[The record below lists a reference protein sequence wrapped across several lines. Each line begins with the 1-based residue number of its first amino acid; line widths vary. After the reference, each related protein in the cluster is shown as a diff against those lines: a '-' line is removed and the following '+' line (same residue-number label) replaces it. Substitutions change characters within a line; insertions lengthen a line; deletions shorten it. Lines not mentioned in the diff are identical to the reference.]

1 MLAHVNYSCRFLLG
15 VSVFNGNL
23 LSSTPR
29 KKLISASSRLQK
41 MCVCVCVCPRRGL
54 STHRARPSEGQGS
67 RLGLDESLALVDGKA
82 CEHGRGGDGCLI
94 THVTSSYFGKT

>member
-23 LSSTPR
+23 L
-29 KKLISASSRLQK
+29 
-41 MCVCVCVCPRRGL
+41 CVCVCVCPRRGL

-82 CEHGRGGDGCLI
+82 CDHWRGGDGCLL
-94 THVTSSYFGKT
+94 HM